1 VTATE
6 TRPAPR
12 SSSAGTDRAG
22 VKPRK
27 DRKERETLSVEWVK
41 LELLRTAYATRGG
54 LLSVMDPRAVVV
66 WYLVMGLA
74 PWFTH
79 NLTVL
84 AALFVVT
91 AGVVV
96 ASRVGPLVLGLF
108 VIGLVSEGFYV
119 FTASWF
125 FGGDLTTVLSLL
137 ELTLKLGTLSMAS
150 MAAFVSLD
158 PEKLSDALLSF
169 RAPALLSFGVSYG
182 YRMLP
187 ILVDEFHTIVDGH
200 RVRSAPVRK
209 PGLLGW
215 RHLARV
221 CQITV
226 LAFYPLM
233 LNTAKRTRTTVE
245 ALETRGFTY
254 AMEHPDGQRIR
265 LSYLKL
271 RARDIILLAV
281 SIVVIVGAYWL
292 GHAFPF
298 YVNATGG

>member
-1 VTATE
+1 MTATPPLE
-6 TRPAPR
+6 ARAPR
-12 SSSAGTDRAG
+12 ATKNR
-22 VKPRK
+22 R
-27 DRKERETLSVEWVK
+27 ERDTLSVEWVK

-54 LLSVMDPRAVVV
+54 LLSIMDPRVVVV
-66 WYLVMGLA
+66 WYLLMGLS

-84 AALFVVT
+84 AILFVVT
-91 AGVVV
+91 AISVF

-108 VIGLVSEGFYV
+108 VIGLIGEGFYV
-119 FTASWF
+119 FAASWF

-200 RVRSAPVRK
+200 RVRSAPVRS
-209 PGLLGW
+209 PGFLGW
-215 RHLARV
+215 RYVVRLCRV
-221 CQITV
+221 TV
-226 LAFYPLM
+226 AAFYPLM

-265 LSYLKL
+265 LSYL
-271 RARDIILLAV
+271 RVRGRDVALLVV
-281 SIVVIVGAYWL
+281 SVGIIVGAYL
-292 GHAFPF
+292 IGGALPF
-298 YVNATGG
+298 YVRATGG